1 MVFIN
6 QLFNGLN
13 SSAILLLGEKYLTN
27 AFMNVIVGGLNS
39 LVGTGLSSVLIGES
53 ITVLSNFSDEIS
65 ANLLIFAIVIVLIRI
80 KPEGLFTRE
89 RR

>member
-65 ANLLIFAIVIVLIRI
+65 AKLLIFAIVIVLIRI